1 MADVIYAKLEQLHQM
16 ACSIGTVLKALQAQV
31 KTIDER
37 GGEDNV
43 LEKILVNG
51 AQLFPDREKAVR
63 MTIPTKISDL
73 DNDKKFQE
81 NVIEQVLLNGVKM
94 PVDSQ
99 KRVSITIPTGTNNLV
114 NDAGYQTNADV
125 LAAIRANAYVH
136 PSHTAYGSG
145 LYKIVVDNLGHVT
158 SAAKAV
164 KSDITA
170 LGIPGQDT
178 VYTHPKYTARGTGL
192 YKIAVDA
199 LGHVSGVAGVSKGD
213 ITALGIPGQDTV
225 YTHPGYI
232 GHGLGL
238 YKLAVDGQGHVSS
251 VAGITKSDITALGIP
266 GQDTNSWRGIQNNLS
281 SDSTS
286 DSLSAAM
293 GKALNTSLN
302 NAITRIATCEQKIKA
317 IGQTTE
323 VYLRSLPYKA
333 GKELCGSTVT
343 LATVAAD
350 VSFVKF
356 GSGSDEPKLLRGSSA
371 YKYANIHDL
380 NNDAWVDNRILVTF
394 QNDGRITATDDE
406 KLYLMNAYD
415 KNSLSYVGNMY
426 CYNYVST

>member
-16 ACSIGTVLKALQAQV
+16 ACSIGMVLKALQAQV

-51 AQLFPDREKAVR
+51 TQLFPDREKAVR

-81 NVIEQVLLNGVKM
+81 NVIEQVLLNGTKM

-164 KSDITA
+164 KSDIT
-170 LGIPGQDT
+170 
-178 VYTHPKYTARGTGL
+178 
-192 YKIAVDA
+192 
-199 LGHVSGVAGVSKGD
+199 S
-213 ITALGIPGQDTV
+213 LGIPGQDTV
-225 YTHPGYI
+225 YTHPGYT

-302 NAITRIATCEQKIKA
+302 DAITRIATCEQKIKA
-317 IGQTTE
+317 IGGVTE
-323 VYLRSLPYKA
+323 VLLGTVVSPAIKGDTLQKGA
-333 GKELCGSTVT
+333 THTMATFGSE
-343 LATVAAD
+343 VA
-350 VSFVKF
+350 FVKI
-356 GSGSDEPKLLRGSSA
+356 SERIKILRGSSHVEELWSIYNEGGGNYHRLYVRWDFTA
-371 YKYANIHDL
+371 DGRVTATCDTEVSDTSWSWYDHTLKVNINYYKYA
-380 NNDAWVDNRILVTF
+380 A
-394 QNDGRITATDDE
+394 
-406 KLYLMNAYD
+406 
-415 KNSLSYVGNMY
+415 
-426 CYNYVST
+426 

>member
-16 ACSIGTVLKALQAQV
+16 ACSIGMVLKALQAQV

-51 AQLFPDREKAVR
+51 TQLFPDREKAVR

-81 NVIEQVLLNGVKM
+81 NVIEQVLLNGTKM

-125 LAAIRANAYVH
+125 LAAIKANAYVH
-136 PSHTAYGSG
+136 PIHTAYGSG

-164 KSDITA
+164 KSDITS

-199 LGHVSGVAGVSKGD
+199 LGHVSGVTGVSKGD
-213 ITALGIPGQDTV
+213 ITSLGIPGQDTV
-225 YTHPGYI
+225 YTHPGYT

-293 GKALNTSLN
+293 GKVLNTRL
-302 NAITRIATCEQKIKA
+302 ATCEQKIKA
-317 IGQTTE
+317 IAKTTE
-323 VYLRSLPYKA
+323 VLL
-333 GKELCGSTVT
+333 GTVVSPGIKGDT
-343 LATVAAD
+343 LQKGATHTMATFNSEVA
-350 VSFVKF
+350 FVII
-356 GSGSDEPKLLRGSSA
+356 SGTKLLRGSSNVQLLWSIYNEGGGNYHNLYVRWDFTA
-371 YKYANIHDL
+371 DGRVTATCDTEVSDTSWSWYDNTLKVNINYYKYA
-380 NNDAWVDNRILVTF
+380 A
-394 QNDGRITATDDE
+394 
-406 KLYLMNAYD
+406 
-415 KNSLSYVGNMY
+415 
-426 CYNYVST
+426 

>member
-51 AQLFPDREKAVR
+51 TQLFPDREKAVR

-81 NVIEQVLLNGVKM
+81 NVIEQVLLNGTKM

-199 LGHVSGVAGVSKGD
+199 LGHVSSVAGVSKGD
-213 ITALGIPGQDTV
+213 ITSLGIPGQDTV
-225 YTHPGYI
+225 YTHPGYT

-302 NAITRIATCEQKIKA
+302 DAIGRIATCEQKIKA

-323 VYLRSLPYKA
+323 VLLRSLTFKA

-343 LATVAAD
+343 LATMAAD
-350 VSFVKF
+350 VGFVRF
-356 GSGSDEPKLLRGSSA
+356 ESGNTGAKLLRGSSA
-371 YKYANIHDL
+371 YKYADIHDL
-380 NNDAWVDNRILVTF
+380 NKDAWVGNRILVTF
-394 QNDGRITATDDE
+394 QNDGRITATDNA
-406 KLYLMNAYD
+406 KLYNEMGYD
-415 KNSLSYVGNMY
+415 PKSLSYVGTMY
-426 CYNYVST
+426 CYQYAV

>member
-1 MADVIYAKLEQLHQM
+1 MADVIHATLQQVQNLSTGIGRVLRDHQRRLKILE
-16 ACSIGTVLKALQAQV
+16 
-31 KTIDER
+31 ER
-37 GGEDNV
+37 GGQTNV
-43 LEKILVNG
+43 LEAVLVNG
-51 AQLFPDREKAVR
+51 TQLIPNAAKAVN
-63 MTIPTKISDL
+63 ILVPAKVSDL
-73 DNDKKFQE
+73 TNDKKFQE
-81 NVIEQVLLNGVKM
+81 NVIEQVLVNGVKM
-94 PVDSQ
+94 PVDDK
-99 KRVSITIPTGTNNLV
+99 KRVTVTLPTQTSNLQ
-114 NDAGYQTNADV
+114 NDAGYQTNAEV
-125 LAAIRANAYVH
+125 LAAIKANAYVH

-199 LGHVSGVAGVSKGD
+199 LGHVSGVTGVTKGD
-213 ITALGIPGQDTV
+213 ITSLGIPGQDTV
-225 YTHPGYI
+225 YTHPGYT

-251 VAGITKSDITALGIP
+251 VVGITKSDITALGIP

-302 NAITRIATCEQKIKA
+302 DAIGRIATCEQKIKA

-323 VYLRSLPYKA
+323 VFLRSLTYKA

-343 LATVAAD
+343 LATMAAD
-350 VSFVKF
+350 VAFVRF
-356 GSGSDEPKLLRGSSA
+356 NYSSNEAKLLRGSSV
-371 YKYANIHDL
+371 YKYANIYQYSDSS
-380 NNDAWVDNRILVTF
+380 WVGNRILVTF
-394 QNDGRITATDDE
+394 NSDGRITATDDE
-406 KLYLMNAYD
+406 KLYLSTAFD
-415 KNSLSYVGNMY
+415 KNSISYAGTMY
-426 CYNYVST
+426 CYQYAV

>member
-16 ACSIGTVLKALQAQV
+16 ACSIGMVLKALQAQV

-51 AQLFPDREKAVR
+51 TQLFPDREKAVR

-81 NVIEQVLLNGVKM
+81 NVIEQVLLNGTKM

-178 VYTHPKYTARGTGL
+178 VY
-192 YKIAVDA
+192 I
-199 LGHVSGVAGVSKGD
+199 
-213 ITALGIPGQDTV
+213 
-225 YTHPGYI
+225 HPGYT

-251 VAGITKSDITALGIP
+251 VAGVTKGDITSLGIP

-302 NAITRIATCEQKIKA
+302 DAITRIATCEQKIKA
-317 IGQTTE
+317 IGGVTE
-323 VYLRSLPYKA
+323 VLLGTVVSPAIKGDTLQKGA
-333 GKELCGSTVT
+333 THTMATFGSE
-343 LATVAAD
+343 VA
-350 VSFVKF
+350 FVKI
-356 GSGSDEPKLLRGSSA
+356 SERIKILRGSSHVEELWSIYNEGGGNYHRLYVRWDFTA
-371 YKYANIHDL
+371 
-380 NNDAWVDNRILVTF
+380 
-394 QNDGRITATDDE
+394 DGRVTATCDTEVSDTSWSW
-406 KLYLMNAYD
+406 YD
-415 KNSLSYVGNMY
+415 HTLKVNINYYSYAVA
-426 CYNYVST
+426 T

>member
-16 ACSIGTVLKALQAQV
+16 ACSIGMVLKALQAQV
-31 KTIDER
+31 KAIDER

-51 AQLFPDREKAVR
+51 TQLFPDREKAVR

-81 NVIEQVLLNGVKM
+81 NVIEQVLLNGTKM

-164 KSDITA
+164 KSDITS

-199 LGHVSGVAGVSKGD
+199 LGHVSSVAGVTKGD
-213 ITALGIPGQDTV
+213 ITSLGIPGQDTV
-225 YTHPGYI
+225 YTHPGYT

-251 VAGITKSDITALGIP
+251 VAGITKGDITSLGIP

-302 NAITRIATCEQKIKA
+302 DAITRIATCEQKIKA
-317 IGQTTE
+317 IGGVTE
-323 VYLRSLPYKA
+323 VLLGTVVSPAIKGDTLYKGA
-333 GKELCGSTVT
+333 THTMATFGSE
-343 LATVAAD
+343 VA
-350 VSFVKF
+350 FVKIDTV
-356 GSGSDEPKLLRGSSA
+356 GKLLRGSSSVKQLWSVYDDPGSYYHYLYVRWDFTTDGRVTA
-371 YKYANIHDL
+371 TCDRELTDNYAWHANTLKVNIDYYKYA
-380 NNDAWVDNRILVTF
+380 A
-394 QNDGRITATDDE
+394 
-406 KLYLMNAYD
+406 
-415 KNSLSYVGNMY
+415 
-426 CYNYVST
+426 

>member
-16 ACSIGTVLKALQAQV
+16 ACSIGMVLKALQAQV

-51 AQLFPDREKAVR
+51 TQLFPDREKAVR

-81 NVIEQVLLNGVKM
+81 NVIEQVLLNGTKM

-164 KSDITA
+164 KSDITS

-178 VYTHPKYTARGTGL
+178 VY
-192 YKIAVDA
+192 I
-199 LGHVSGVAGVSKGD
+199 
-213 ITALGIPGQDTV
+213 
-225 YTHPGYI
+225 HPGYT

-302 NAITRIATCEQKIKA
+302 DAITRIATCEQKIKA
-317 IGQTTE
+317 IAKTTE
-323 VYLRSLPYKA
+323 VLLGTVVSPAIKGDTLQKGA
-333 GKELCGSTVT
+333 THTMATFGSE
-343 LATVAAD
+343 VA
-350 VSFVKF
+350 FVKI
-356 GSGSDEPKLLRGSSA
+356 SERIKILRGSSHVEELWSIYNEGGGNYHRLYVRWDFTA
-371 YKYANIHDL
+371 DGRVTATCDTEVSDTSWSWYDHTLKVNINYYKYA
-380 NNDAWVDNRILVTF
+380 A
-394 QNDGRITATDDE
+394 
-406 KLYLMNAYD
+406 
-415 KNSLSYVGNMY
+415 
-426 CYNYVST
+426 

>member
-16 ACSIGTVLKALQAQV
+16 ACSIGMVLKALQAQV

-51 AQLFPDREKAVR
+51 TQLFPDREKAVR

-81 NVIEQVLLNGVKM
+81 NVIEQVLLNGTKM

-164 KSDITA
+164 KSDITS

-178 VYTHPKYTARGTGL
+178 VY
-192 YKIAVDA
+192 I
-199 LGHVSGVAGVSKGD
+199 
-213 ITALGIPGQDTV
+213 
-225 YTHPGYI
+225 HPGYT

-302 NAITRIATCEQKIKA
+302 DAITRISTLEQKYQA
-317 IGQTTE
+317 IAKTTE
-323 VYLRSLPYKA
+323 VLLGTVVSPAIKGDTLQKGA
-333 GKELCGSTVT
+333 THTMATFGSE
-343 LATVAAD
+343 VA
-350 VSFVKF
+350 FVKI
-356 GSGSDEPKLLRGSSA
+356 SERIKILRGSSHVEELWSIYNEGGGNYHRLYVRWDFTA
-371 YKYANIHDL
+371 
-380 NNDAWVDNRILVTF
+380 
-394 QNDGRITATDDE
+394 DGRVTATCDTEVSDTSWSW
-406 KLYLMNAYD
+406 YD
-415 KNSLSYVGNMY
+415 HTLKVNINYYSYAVA
-426 CYNYVST
+426 T

>member
-16 ACSIGTVLKALQAQV
+16 ACSIGMVLKALQAQV

-37 GGEDNV
+37 GGEDNI

-51 AQLFPDREKAVR
+51 TQLFPDREKAVR

-81 NVIEQVLLNGVKM
+81 NVIEQVLLNGTKM

-99 KRVSITIPTGTNNLV
+99 KRVAITIPTGTNNLV

-164 KSDITA
+164 KSDIT
-170 LGIPGQDT
+170 
-178 VYTHPKYTARGTGL
+178 
-192 YKIAVDA
+192 
-199 LGHVSGVAGVSKGD
+199 S
-213 ITALGIPGQDTV
+213 LGIPGQDTV
-225 YTHPGYI
+225 YTHPGYT

-251 VAGITKSDITALGIP
+251 VAGITKGDITALGIP

-302 NAITRIATCEQKIKA
+302 DAITRIATCEQKIKA
-317 IGQTTE
+317 IGGVTE
-323 VYLRSLPYKA
+323 VLLGTVVSPAIKGDTLYKGA
-333 GKELCGSTVT
+333 THTMATFGSE
-343 LATVAAD
+343 VA
-350 VSFVKF
+350 FVKIDTV
-356 GSGSDEPKLLRGSSA
+356 GKLLRGSSSVKQLWSVYDDPGSYYHCLYVRWDFTTDGRVTA
-371 YKYANIHDL
+371 TCDRELTDNYAWYANTLKVNI
-380 NNDAWVDNRILVTF
+380 NYYSYAV
-394 QNDGRITATDDE
+394 AT
-406 KLYLMNAYD
+406 
-415 KNSLSYVGNMY
+415 
-426 CYNYVST
+426 

>member
-16 ACSIGTVLKALQAQV
+16 ACSIGMVLKALQAQV
-31 KTIDER
+31 KAIDER

-51 AQLFPDREKAVR
+51 TQLFPDREKAVR

-81 NVIEQVLLNGVKM
+81 NVIEQVLLNGTKM

-164 KSDITA
+164 KSDITS

-199 LGHVSGVAGVSKGD
+199 LGHVSGVVGVSKGD
-213 ITALGIPGQDTV
+213 ITSLGIPGQDTV
-225 YTHPGYI
+225 YIHPGYT

-266 GQDTNSWRGIQNNLS
+266 GQDTNTWRGIQNNLS

-293 GKALNTSLN
+293 GKVLNTRL
-302 NAITRIATCEQKIKA
+302 ATCEQKIKA
-317 IGQTTE
+317 IAKTTE
-323 VYLRSLPYKA
+323 VLL
-333 GKELCGSTVT
+333 GTVVSPGIKGDT
-343 LATVAAD
+343 LQKGATHTMATFNSEVA
-350 VSFVKF
+350 FVII
-356 GSGSDEPKLLRGSSA
+356 SGTKLLRGSSNVQLLWSIYNEGGGNYHNLYVRWDFTA
-371 YKYANIHDL
+371 
-380 NNDAWVDNRILVTF
+380 
-394 QNDGRITATDDE
+394 DGRVTATCDTEVSDTSWSW
-406 KLYLMNAYD
+406 YD
-415 KNSLSYVGNMY
+415 NTLKVNINYYSYAVA
-426 CYNYVST
+426 T

>member
-16 ACSIGTVLKALQAQV
+16 ACSIGMVLKALQAQV

-51 AQLFPDREKAVR
+51 TQLFPDREKAVR

-81 NVIEQVLLNGVKM
+81 NVIEQVLLNGTKM

-164 KSDITA
+164 KSDITS

-178 VYTHPKYTARGTGL
+178 VY
-192 YKIAVDA
+192 I
-199 LGHVSGVAGVSKGD
+199 
-213 ITALGIPGQDTV
+213 
-225 YTHPGYI
+225 HPGYT

-302 NAITRIATCEQKIKA
+302 DAITRIATCEQKIKA
-317 IGQTTE
+317 IGGVTE
-323 VYLRSLPYKA
+323 VLLGTVVSPAIKGDTLQKGA
-333 GKELCGSTVT
+333 THTMATFGSE
-343 LATVAAD
+343 VA
-350 VSFVKF
+350 FVKI
-356 GSGSDEPKLLRGSSA
+356 SERIKILRGSSHVEELWSIYNEGGGNYHRLYVRWDFTA
-371 YKYANIHDL
+371 DGRVTATCDTEVSDTSWSWYDHTLKVNINYYKYA
-380 NNDAWVDNRILVTF
+380 A
-394 QNDGRITATDDE
+394 
-406 KLYLMNAYD
+406 
-415 KNSLSYVGNMY
+415 
-426 CYNYVST
+426 

>member
-16 ACSIGTVLKALQAQV
+16 ACSIGMVLKALQAQV
-31 KTIDER
+31 KAIDER

-51 AQLFPDREKAVR
+51 TQLFPDREKAVR
-63 MTIPTKISDL
+63 ITIPTKISDL

-81 NVIEQVLLNGVKM
+81 NVIEQVLLNGTKM

-164 KSDITA
+164 KSDITS

-199 LGHVSGVAGVSKGD
+199 LGHVSSVAGATKGD
-213 ITALGIPGQDTV
+213 ITSLGIPGQDTV
-225 YTHPGYI
+225 YTHPGYT

-251 VAGITKSDITALGIP
+251 VAGITKGDITALGIP

-302 NAITRIATCEQKIKA
+302 DAITRISTLEQKYQA
-317 IGQTTE
+317 IAKTTE
-323 VYLRSLPYKA
+323 VLLGTVVSPAIKGDTLYKGA
-333 GKELCGSTVT
+333 THTMATFGSE
-343 LATVAAD
+343 VA
-350 VSFVKF
+350 FVKIDTV
-356 GSGSDEPKLLRGSSA
+356 GKLLRGSSSVKQLWSVYDDPGSYYHCLYVRWDFTTDGRVTA
-371 YKYANIHDL
+371 TCDRELTDNYAWYANTLKVNIDYYSY
-380 NNDAWVDNRILVTF
+380 AV
-394 QNDGRITATDDE
+394 AT
-406 KLYLMNAYD
+406 
-415 KNSLSYVGNMY
+415 
-426 CYNYVST
+426 

>member
-16 ACSIGTVLKALQAQV
+16 ACSIGMVLKALQAQV

-51 AQLFPDREKAVR
+51 TQLFPDREKAVR

-81 NVIEQVLLNGVKM
+81 NVIEQVLLNGTKM

-199 LGHVSGVAGVSKGD
+199 LGHVSSVAGVTKGD
-213 ITALGIPGQDTV
+213 IT
-225 YTHPGYI
+225 
-232 GHGLGL
+232 
-238 YKLAVDGQGHVSS
+238 S
-251 VAGITKSDITALGIP
+251 LGIP

-302 NAITRIATCEQKIKA
+302 DAITRIATCEQKIKA
-317 IGQTTE
+317 IGGVTE
-323 VYLRSLPYKA
+323 VLLGTVVSPAIKGDTLQKGA
-333 GKELCGSTVT
+333 THTMATFGSE
-343 LATVAAD
+343 VA
-350 VSFVKF
+350 FVKI
-356 GSGSDEPKLLRGSSA
+356 SERIKILRGSSHVEELWSIYNEGGGNYHRLYVRWDFTA
-371 YKYANIHDL
+371 DGRVTATCDTEVSDTSWSWYDHTLKVNINYYKYA
-380 NNDAWVDNRILVTF
+380 A
-394 QNDGRITATDDE
+394 
-406 KLYLMNAYD
+406 
-415 KNSLSYVGNMY
+415 
-426 CYNYVST
+426 

>member
-16 ACSIGTVLKALQAQV
+16 ACSIGMVLKALQAQV
-31 KTIDER
+31 KAIDER

-51 AQLFPDREKAVR
+51 TQLFPDREKAVR
-63 MTIPTKISDL
+63 ITIPTKISDL

-81 NVIEQVLLNGVKM
+81 NVIEQVLLNGTKM

-125 LAAIRANAYVH
+125 LAAIKANAYVH

-164 KSDITA
+164 KSDIT
-170 LGIPGQDT
+170 
-178 VYTHPKYTARGTGL
+178 
-192 YKIAVDA
+192 
-199 LGHVSGVAGVSKGD
+199 S
-213 ITALGIPGQDTV
+213 LGIPGQDTV
-225 YTHPGYI
+225 YTHPGYT

-293 GKALNTSLN
+293 GKALNTNLN
-302 NAITRIATCEQKIKA
+302 DAIIRIATCEQKIKA
-317 IGQTTE
+317 IGGVTE
-323 VYLRSLPYKA
+323 VLLGTVVSPAIKGDTLYKGA
-333 GKELCGSTVT
+333 THTMATFGSE
-343 LATVAAD
+343 VA
-350 VSFVKF
+350 FVKIDTV
-356 GSGSDEPKLLRGSSA
+356 GKLLRGSSSVKQLWSVYDDPGSYYHYLYVRWDFTTDGRVTA
-371 YKYANIHDL
+371 TCDRELTDNYAWYANTLKVNIDYYKYA
-380 NNDAWVDNRILVTF
+380 A
-394 QNDGRITATDDE
+394 
-406 KLYLMNAYD
+406 
-415 KNSLSYVGNMY
+415 
-426 CYNYVST
+426 

>member
-16 ACSIGTVLKALQAQV
+16 ACSIGMVLKALQAQV

-51 AQLFPDREKAVR
+51 TQLFPDREKAVR

-81 NVIEQVLLNGVKM
+81 NVIEQVLLNGTKM

-125 LAAIRANAYVH
+125 LAAIKANAYVH

-164 KSDITA
+164 KSDITS

-199 LGHVSGVAGVSKGD
+199 LGHVSGVTGVSKGD
-213 ITALGIPGQDTV
+213 ITSLGIPGQDTV
-225 YTHPGYI
+225 YTHPGYT

-293 GKALNTSLN
+293 GKVLNTRL
-302 NAITRIATCEQKIKA
+302 ATCEQKIKA
-317 IGQTTE
+317 IAKTTE
-323 VYLRSLPYKA
+323 VLL
-333 GKELCGSTVT
+333 GTVVSPGIKGDT
-343 LATVAAD
+343 LQKGATHTMATFNSEVA
-350 VSFVKF
+350 FVII
-356 GSGSDEPKLLRGSSA
+356 SGTKLLRGSSNVQLLWSIYNEGGGNYHNLYVRWDFTA
-371 YKYANIHDL
+371 
-380 NNDAWVDNRILVTF
+380 
-394 QNDGRITATDDE
+394 DGRVTATCDTEVSDTSWSW
-406 KLYLMNAYD
+406 YD
-415 KNSLSYVGNMY
+415 NTLKVNINYYSYAVA
-426 CYNYVST
+426 T

>member
-16 ACSIGTVLKALQAQV
+16 ACSIGMVLKALQAQV
-31 KTIDER
+31 KAIDER

-51 AQLFPDREKAVR
+51 TQLFPDREKAVR
-63 MTIPTKISDL
+63 ITIPTKISDL

-81 NVIEQVLLNGVKM
+81 NVIEQVLLNGTKM

-125 LAAIRANAYVH
+125 LAAIKANAYVH

-178 VYTHPKYTARGTGL
+178 VYTHPGYT
-192 YKIAVDA
+192 
-199 LGHVSGVAGVSKGD
+199 
-213 ITALGIPGQDTV
+213 
-225 YTHPGYI
+225 

-293 GKALNTSLN
+293 GKALNTNLN
-302 NAITRIATCEQKIKA
+302 DAIIRIATCEQKIKA
-317 IGQTTE
+317 IGGVTE
-323 VYLRSLPYKA
+323 VLLGTVVSPAIKGDTLYKGA
-333 GKELCGSTVT
+333 THTMATFGSE
-343 LATVAAD
+343 VA
-350 VSFVKF
+350 FVKIDTV
-356 GSGSDEPKLLRGSSA
+356 GKLLRGSSSVKQLWSVYDDPGSYYHYLYVRWDFTTDGRVTA
-371 YKYANIHDL
+371 TCDRELTDNYAWHANTLKVNIDYYKYA
-380 NNDAWVDNRILVTF
+380 A
-394 QNDGRITATDDE
+394 
-406 KLYLMNAYD
+406 
-415 KNSLSYVGNMY
+415 
-426 CYNYVST
+426 

>member
-16 ACSIGTVLKALQAQV
+16 ACSIGMVLKALQAQV

-51 AQLFPDREKAVR
+51 TQLFPDREKAVR

-81 NVIEQVLLNGVKM
+81 NVIEQVLLNGTKM

-164 KSDITA
+164 KSDITS

-178 VYTHPKYTARGTGL
+178 VY
-192 YKIAVDA
+192 I
-199 LGHVSGVAGVSKGD
+199 
-213 ITALGIPGQDTV
+213 
-225 YTHPGYI
+225 HPGYT

-302 NAITRIATCEQKIKA
+302 DAITRIATCEQKYQA
-317 IGQTTE
+317 IAKTTE
-323 VYLRSLPYKA
+323 VLLGTVVSPAIKGDTLQKGA
-333 GKELCGSTVT
+333 THTMATFGSE
-343 LATVAAD
+343 VA
-350 VSFVKF
+350 FVKI
-356 GSGSDEPKLLRGSSA
+356 SERIKILRGSSHVEELWSIYNEGGGNYHRLYVRWDFTA
-371 YKYANIHDL
+371 
-380 NNDAWVDNRILVTF
+380 
-394 QNDGRITATDDE
+394 DGRVTATCDTEVSDTSWSW
-406 KLYLMNAYD
+406 YD
-415 KNSLSYVGNMY
+415 HTLKVNINYYSYAVA
-426 CYNYVST
+426 T

>member
-16 ACSIGTVLKALQAQV
+16 ACSIGMVLKALQAQV
-31 KTIDER
+31 KAIDER

-51 AQLFPDREKAVR
+51 TQLFPDREKAVR

-81 NVIEQVLLNGVKM
+81 NVIEQVLLNGTKM

-114 NDAGYQTNADV
+114 NDAGYQTNTDV

-164 KSDITA
+164 KSDITS

-213 ITALGIPGQDTV
+213 ITSLGIPGQDTV
-225 YTHPGYI
+225 YTHPGYT

-293 GKALNTSLN
+293 GKVLNTRL
-302 NAITRIATCEQKIKA
+302 ATCEQKIKA
-317 IGQTTE
+317 IAKTTE
-323 VYLRSLPYKA
+323 VLL
-333 GKELCGSTVT
+333 GTVVSPAIKGDT
-343 LATVAAD
+343 LQKGATHTMAT
-350 VSFVKF
+350 F
-356 GSGSDEPKLLRGSSA
+356 GSEVAFVNISGTKLLRGSSNVQLLWSIYNEGGGNYHNLYVRWDFTA
-371 YKYANIHDL
+371 DGRVTATCDTEVSDTSWSWYDHTLKVNINYYKYA
-380 NNDAWVDNRILVTF
+380 A
-394 QNDGRITATDDE
+394 
-406 KLYLMNAYD
+406 
-415 KNSLSYVGNMY
+415 
-426 CYNYVST
+426 

>member
-16 ACSIGTVLKALQAQV
+16 ACSIGMVLKALQAQV
-31 KTIDER
+31 KAIDER

-51 AQLFPDREKAVR
+51 TQLFPDREKAVR
-63 MTIPTKISDL
+63 ITIPTKISDL

-81 NVIEQVLLNGVKM
+81 NVIEQVLLNGTKM

-125 LAAIRANAYVH
+125 LAAIKANAYVH

-178 VYTHPKYTARGTGL
+178 VYTHPKYTAR
-192 YKIAVDA
+192 
-199 LGHVSGVAGVSKGD
+199 
-213 ITALGIPGQDTV
+213 
-225 YTHPGYI
+225 
-232 GHGLGL
+232 GLGL

-293 GKALNTSLN
+293 GKALNTNLN
-302 NAITRIATCEQKIKA
+302 DAIIRIATCEQKIKA
-317 IGQTTE
+317 IGGVTE
-323 VYLRSLPYKA
+323 VLLGTVVSPAIKGDTLYKGA
-333 GKELCGSTVT
+333 THTMATFGSE
-343 LATVAAD
+343 VA
-350 VSFVKF
+350 FVKIDTV
-356 GSGSDEPKLLRGSSA
+356 GKLLRGSSSVKQLWSVYDDPGSYYHYLYVRWDFTTDGRVTA
-371 YKYANIHDL
+371 TCDRELTDNYAWHANTLKVNIDYYKYA
-380 NNDAWVDNRILVTF
+380 A
-394 QNDGRITATDDE
+394 
-406 KLYLMNAYD
+406 
-415 KNSLSYVGNMY
+415 
-426 CYNYVST
+426 

>member
-16 ACSIGTVLKALQAQV
+16 ACSIGMVLKALQAQV

-51 AQLFPDREKAVR
+51 TQLFPDREKAVR

-81 NVIEQVLLNGVKM
+81 NVIEQVLLNGTKM

-199 LGHVSGVAGVSKGD
+199 LGHVSSVAGVTKGD
-213 ITALGIPGQDTV
+213 IT
-225 YTHPGYI
+225 
-232 GHGLGL
+232 
-238 YKLAVDGQGHVSS
+238 S
-251 VAGITKSDITALGIP
+251 LGIP

-302 NAITRIATCEQKIKA
+302 DAITRIATCEQKIKA
-317 IGQTTE
+317 IGGVTE
-323 VYLRSLPYKA
+323 VLLGTVVSPAIKGDTLQKGA
-333 GKELCGSTVT
+333 THTMATFGSE
-343 LATVAAD
+343 VA
-350 VSFVKF
+350 FVKI
-356 GSGSDEPKLLRGSSA
+356 SERIKILRGSSHVEELWSIYNEGGGNYHRLYVRWDFTA
-371 YKYANIHDL
+371 
-380 NNDAWVDNRILVTF
+380 
-394 QNDGRITATDDE
+394 DGRVTATCDTEVSDTSWSW
-406 KLYLMNAYD
+406 YD
-415 KNSLSYVGNMY
+415 HTLKVNINYYSYAVA
-426 CYNYVST
+426 T

>member
-16 ACSIGTVLKALQAQV
+16 ACSIGMVLKALQAQV

-51 AQLFPDREKAVR
+51 TQLFPDREKAVR

-81 NVIEQVLLNGVKM
+81 NVIEQVLLNGTKM

-199 LGHVSGVAGVSKGD
+199 LGHVSSVAGVTKGD
-213 ITALGIPGQDTV
+213 IT
-225 YTHPGYI
+225 
-232 GHGLGL
+232 
-238 YKLAVDGQGHVSS
+238 S
-251 VAGITKSDITALGIP
+251 LGIP

-302 NAITRIATCEQKIKA
+302 DAITRISTLEQKYQA
-317 IGQTTE
+317 IAKTTE
-323 VYLRSLPYKA
+323 VLLGTVVSPAIKGDTLQKGA
-333 GKELCGSTVT
+333 THTMATFGSE
-343 LATVAAD
+343 VA
-350 VSFVKF
+350 FVKI
-356 GSGSDEPKLLRGSSA
+356 SERIKILRGSSHVEELWSIYNEGGGNYHRLYVRWDFTA
-371 YKYANIHDL
+371 
-380 NNDAWVDNRILVTF
+380 
-394 QNDGRITATDDE
+394 DGRVTATCDTEVSDTSWSW
-406 KLYLMNAYD
+406 YD
-415 KNSLSYVGNMY
+415 HTLKVNINYYSYAVA
-426 CYNYVST
+426 T

>member
-16 ACSIGTVLKALQAQV
+16 ACSFGMVLKALQAQV
-31 KTIDER
+31 KAIDER

-51 AQLFPDREKAVR
+51 TQLFPDREKAVR

-81 NVIEQVLLNGVKM
+81 NVIEQVLLNGTKM

-164 KSDITA
+164 KSDITS

-199 LGHVSGVAGVSKGD
+199 LGHVSGVVGVSKGD
-213 ITALGIPGQDTV
+213 ITSLGIPGQDTV
-225 YTHPGYI
+225 YIHPGYT

-266 GQDTNSWRGIQNNLS
+266 GQDTNTWRGIQNNLS

-293 GKALNTSLN
+293 GKVLNTRL
-302 NAITRIATCEQKIKA
+302 ATCEQKIKA
-317 IGQTTE
+317 IAKTTE
-323 VYLRSLPYKA
+323 VLL
-333 GKELCGSTVT
+333 GTVVSPGIKGDT
-343 LATVAAD
+343 LQKGATHTMATFNSEVA
-350 VSFVKF
+350 FVII
-356 GSGSDEPKLLRGSSA
+356 SGTKLLRGSSNVQLLWSIYNEGGGNYHNLYVRWDFTA
-371 YKYANIHDL
+371 DGRVTATCDTEVSDTSWSWYDHTLKVNINYYKYA
-380 NNDAWVDNRILVTF
+380 A
-394 QNDGRITATDDE
+394 
-406 KLYLMNAYD
+406 
-415 KNSLSYVGNMY
+415 
-426 CYNYVST
+426 

>member
-16 ACSIGTVLKALQAQV
+16 ACSIGMVLKALQAQV
-31 KTIDER
+31 KAIDER

-51 AQLFPDREKAVR
+51 TQLFPDREKAVR

-81 NVIEQVLLNGVKM
+81 NVIEQVLLNGTKM

-164 KSDITA
+164 KSDIT
-170 LGIPGQDT
+170 
-178 VYTHPKYTARGTGL
+178 
-192 YKIAVDA
+192 
-199 LGHVSGVAGVSKGD
+199 S
-213 ITALGIPGQDTV
+213 LGIPGQDTV
-225 YTHPGYI
+225 YTHPGYT

-251 VAGITKSDITALGIP
+251 VAGITKGDITSLGIP

-293 GKALNTSLN
+293 GKALNTNLN

-317 IGQTTE
+317 IGGVTE
-323 VYLRSLPYKA
+323 VLLGTVVSPAIKGDTLQKGA
-333 GKELCGSTVT
+333 THTMATFGSE
-343 LATVAAD
+343 VA
-350 VSFVKF
+350 FVKI
-356 GSGSDEPKLLRGSSA
+356 SERIKILRGSSHVEELWSIYNEGGGNYHRLYVRWDFTA
-371 YKYANIHDL
+371 DGRVTATCDTEVSDTSWSWYDHTLKVNINYYKYA
-380 NNDAWVDNRILVTF
+380 A
-394 QNDGRITATDDE
+394 
-406 KLYLMNAYD
+406 
-415 KNSLSYVGNMY
+415 
-426 CYNYVST
+426 

>member
-1 MADVIYAKLEQLHQM
+1 MADVIHATLQQVQNLSTGIGRVLRDHQRRLKLLE
-16 ACSIGTVLKALQAQV
+16 
-31 KTIDER
+31 ER

-51 AQLFPDREKAVR
+51 TQLFPDREKAVR

-81 NVIEQVLLNGVKM
+81 NVIEQVLLNGTKM

-99 KRVSITIPTGTNNLV
+99 KRVTITIPTGTNNLV

-164 KSDITA
+164 KSDITS

-199 LGHVSGVAGVSKGD
+199 LGHVSGVVGVSKGD

-225 YTHPGYI
+225 YTHPGYT

-238 YKLAVDGQGHVSS
+238 YKLSVDGQGHVSS
-251 VAGITKSDITALGIP
+251 VAGVTKGDITALGIP

-302 NAITRIATCEQKIKA
+302 DVITRIATCEQKIKA
-317 IGQTTE
+317 IGGVTE
-323 VYLRSLPYKA
+323 VLLGTVVSPAIKGDTLQKGA
-333 GKELCGSTVT
+333 THTMATFGSE
-343 LATVAAD
+343 VA
-350 VSFVKF
+350 FVKI
-356 GSGSDEPKLLRGSSA
+356 GTVGKLLRGSSKVDLLWTVYDDPGEYHHYLYVRWDFTSDGRVTA
-371 YKYANIHDL
+371 TCDRELSDTSWSWYSSTLKVNIDYYKYA
-380 NNDAWVDNRILVTF
+380 A
-394 QNDGRITATDDE
+394 
-406 KLYLMNAYD
+406 
-415 KNSLSYVGNMY
+415 
-426 CYNYVST
+426 

>member
-16 ACSIGTVLKALQAQV
+16 ACSIGMVLKALQAQV

-51 AQLFPDREKAVR
+51 TQLFPDREKAVR

-81 NVIEQVLLNGVKM
+81 NVIEQVLLNGTKM

-114 NDAGYQTNADV
+114 NDAGYQTNTDV

-164 KSDITA
+164 KSDITS

-213 ITALGIPGQDTV
+213 ITSLGIPGQDTV
-225 YTHPGYI
+225 YTHPGYT

-293 GKALNTSLN
+293 GKVLNTRL
-302 NAITRIATCEQKIKA
+302 ATCEQKIKA
-317 IGQTTE
+317 IAKTTE
-323 VYLRSLPYKA
+323 VLL
-333 GKELCGSTVT
+333 GTVVSPAIKGDT
-343 LATVAAD
+343 LQKGATHTMAT
-350 VSFVKF
+350 F
-356 GSGSDEPKLLRGSSA
+356 GSEVAFVNISGTKLLRGSSNVQLLWSIYNEGGGNYHNLYVRWDFMA
-371 YKYANIHDL
+371 DGRVTATCDTEVSDTSWSWYDHTLKVNINYYKYA
-380 NNDAWVDNRILVTF
+380 A
-394 QNDGRITATDDE
+394 
-406 KLYLMNAYD
+406 
-415 KNSLSYVGNMY
+415 
-426 CYNYVST
+426 

>member
-16 ACSIGTVLKALQAQV
+16 ACSIGMVLKALQAQV
-31 KTIDER
+31 KAIDER

-51 AQLFPDREKAVR
+51 TQLFPDREKAVR

-81 NVIEQVLLNGVKM
+81 NVIEQVLLNGTKM

-164 KSDITA
+164 KSDIT
-170 LGIPGQDT
+170 
-178 VYTHPKYTARGTGL
+178 
-192 YKIAVDA
+192 
-199 LGHVSGVAGVSKGD
+199 S
-213 ITALGIPGQDTV
+213 LGIPGQDTV
-225 YTHPGYI
+225 YTHPGYT

-302 NAITRIATCEQKIKA
+302 DAITRIATCEQKIKA
-317 IGQTTE
+317 IGGVTE
-323 VYLRSLPYKA
+323 VLLGTVVSPAIKGDTLQKGA
-333 GKELCGSTVT
+333 THTMATFGSE
-343 LATVAAD
+343 VA
-350 VSFVKF
+350 FVKI
-356 GSGSDEPKLLRGSSA
+356 SERIKILRGSSHVEELWSIYNEGGGNYHRLYVRWDFTA
-371 YKYANIHDL
+371 DGRVTATCDTEVSDTSWSWYDHTLKVNINYYKYA
-380 NNDAWVDNRILVTF
+380 A
-394 QNDGRITATDDE
+394 
-406 KLYLMNAYD
+406 
-415 KNSLSYVGNMY
+415 
-426 CYNYVST
+426 

>member
-16 ACSIGTVLKALQAQV
+16 ACSIGMVLKALQAQV

-51 AQLFPDREKAVR
+51 TQLFPDREKAVR

-81 NVIEQVLLNGVKM
+81 NVIEQVLLNGTKM

-99 KRVSITIPTGTNNLV
+99 KRVAITIPTGTNNLV

-164 KSDITA
+164 KSDIT
-170 LGIPGQDT
+170 
-178 VYTHPKYTARGTGL
+178 
-192 YKIAVDA
+192 
-199 LGHVSGVAGVSKGD
+199 S
-213 ITALGIPGQDTV
+213 LGIPGQDTV
-225 YTHPGYI
+225 YTHPGYT

-251 VAGITKSDITALGIP
+251 VAGITKGDITALGIP

-302 NAITRIATCEQKIKA
+302 DAITRIATCEQKIKA
-317 IGQTTE
+317 IGGVTE
-323 VYLRSLPYKA
+323 VLLGTVVSPAIKGDTLYKGA
-333 GKELCGSTVT
+333 THTMATFGSE
-343 LATVAAD
+343 VA
-350 VSFVKF
+350 FVKIDTV
-356 GSGSDEPKLLRGSSA
+356 GKLLRGSSSVKQLWSVYDDPGSYYHCLYVRWDFTTDGRVTA
-371 YKYANIHDL
+371 TCDRELTDNYAWYANTLKVNIDYYKYA
-380 NNDAWVDNRILVTF
+380 A
-394 QNDGRITATDDE
+394 
-406 KLYLMNAYD
+406 
-415 KNSLSYVGNMY
+415 
-426 CYNYVST
+426 

>member
-16 ACSIGTVLKALQAQV
+16 ACSIGMVLKALQAQV
-31 KTIDER
+31 KAIDER

-51 AQLFPDREKAVR
+51 TQLFPDREKAVR

-81 NVIEQVLLNGVKM
+81 NVIEQVLLNGTKM

-164 KSDITA
+164 KSDITS

-199 LGHVSGVAGVSKGD
+199 LGHISGVVGVSKDD
-213 ITALGIPGQDTV
+213 IA
-225 YTHPGYI
+225 
-232 GHGLGL
+232 
-238 YKLAVDGQGHVSS
+238 S
-251 VAGITKSDITALGIP
+251 LGIP

-302 NAITRIATCEQKIKA
+302 DAITRISTLEQKYQA
-317 IGQTTE
+317 IAKTTE
-323 VYLRSLPYKA
+323 VLL
-333 GKELCGSTVT
+333 GTVVSPAIKGDT
-343 LATVAAD
+343 LQKGATHTMAT
-350 VSFVKF
+350 F
-356 GSGSDEPKLLRGSSA
+356 GSEVAFVNISGTKLLRGSSNVQLLWSIYNEGGGNYHNLYVRWDFMA
-371 YKYANIHDL
+371 DGRVTATCDTEVSDTSWSWYDHTLKVNINYYKYA
-380 NNDAWVDNRILVTF
+380 A
-394 QNDGRITATDDE
+394 
-406 KLYLMNAYD
+406 
-415 KNSLSYVGNMY
+415 
-426 CYNYVST
+426 

>member
-16 ACSIGTVLKALQAQV
+16 ACSIGMVLKALQAQV

-51 AQLFPDREKAVR
+51 TQLFPDREKAVR

-81 NVIEQVLLNGVKM
+81 NVIEQVLLNGTKM

-199 LGHVSGVAGVSKGD
+199 LGHVSSVAGVTKGD
-213 ITALGIPGQDTV
+213 IT
-225 YTHPGYI
+225 
-232 GHGLGL
+232 
-238 YKLAVDGQGHVSS
+238 S
-251 VAGITKSDITALGIP
+251 LGIP

-302 NAITRIATCEQKIKA
+302 DAITRIATCEQKIKA
-317 IGQTTE
+317 IGGVTE
-323 VYLRSLPYKA
+323 VLLGTVVSPAIKGDTLQKGA
-333 GKELCGSTVT
+333 THTMATFGSE
-343 LATVAAD
+343 VA
-350 VSFVKF
+350 FVK
-356 GSGSDEPKLLRGSSA
+356 SSERIKILRGSSHVEELWSIYNEGGGNYHRLYVRWDFTA
-371 YKYANIHDL
+371 DGRVTATCDTEVSDTSWSWYDHTLKVNINYYKYA
-380 NNDAWVDNRILVTF
+380 A
-394 QNDGRITATDDE
+394 
-406 KLYLMNAYD
+406 
-415 KNSLSYVGNMY
+415 
-426 CYNYVST
+426 

>member
-16 ACSIGTVLKALQAQV
+16 ACSIGMVLKALQAQV

-51 AQLFPDREKAVR
+51 TQLFPDREKAVR

-81 NVIEQVLLNGVKM
+81 NVIEQVLLNGTKM

-125 LAAIRANAYVH
+125 LAAIKANAYVH

-199 LGHVSGVAGVSKGD
+199 LGHVS
-213 ITALGIPGQDTV
+213 
-225 YTHPGYI
+225 
-232 GHGLGL
+232 
-238 YKLAVDGQGHVSS
+238 S

-302 NAITRIATCEQKIKA
+302 DAITRIATCEQKIKA
-317 IGQTTE
+317 IAKTTE
-323 VYLRSLPYKA
+323 VLLGTVVSPAIKGDTLQKGA
-333 GKELCGSTVT
+333 THTMATFGSE
-343 LATVAAD
+343 VA
-350 VSFVKF
+350 FVKI
-356 GSGSDEPKLLRGSSA
+356 SERIKILRGSSHVEELWSIYNEGGGNYHRLYVRWDFTA
-371 YKYANIHDL
+371 DGRVTATCDTEVSDTSWSWYDHTLKVNINYYKYA
-380 NNDAWVDNRILVTF
+380 A
-394 QNDGRITATDDE
+394 
-406 KLYLMNAYD
+406 
-415 KNSLSYVGNMY
+415 
-426 CYNYVST
+426 

>member
-1 MADVIYAKLEQLHQM
+1 MADVIHATLQQVQNLSTGIGRVLRDHQRRLKILE
-16 ACSIGTVLKALQAQV
+16 
-31 KTIDER
+31 ER
-37 GGEDNV
+37 GGQTNV
-43 LEKILVNG
+43 LEAVLVNG
-51 AQLFPDREKAVR
+51 TQLIPNAAKAVN
-63 MTIPTKISDL
+63 ILVPAKVSDL
-73 DNDKKFQE
+73 TNDKKFQE
-81 NVIEQVLLNGVKM
+81 NIIEQVLVNGVKM
-94 PVDSQ
+94 PVDDK
-99 KRVSITIPTGTNNLV
+99 KRVTVTLPTQTSNLQ
-114 NDAGYQTNADV
+114 NDAGYQTNSEV

-164 KSDITA
+164 KSDITS

-178 VYTHPKYTARGTGL
+178 VYTHPNYTARGTGL

-225 YTHPGYI
+225 YTHPGYT

-251 VAGITKSDITALGIP
+251 VAGVTKGDITALGIP

-302 NAITRIATCEQKIKA
+302 DAITRIATCEQKIKA

-323 VYLRSLPYKA
+323 VFLRSLTYKA
-333 GKELCGSTVT
+333 GAELCGSTVT
-343 LATVAAD
+343 LATMAAD
-350 VSFVKF
+350 VAFVRF
-356 GSGSDEPKLLRGSSA
+356 ESGNTGAKLLRGSSA
-371 YKYANIHDL
+371 YKYAQIYCHSSDNWP
-380 NNDAWVDNRILVTF
+380 ANRILVTF
-394 QNDGRITATDDE
+394 NNDGRITATDDE
-406 KLYLMNAYD
+406 KLYLLSTYD
-415 KNSLSYVGNMY
+415 KNSFSYVGTMY
-426 CYNYVST
+426 CYQYAV

>member
-16 ACSIGTVLKALQAQV
+16 ACSIGMVLKALQAQV

-51 AQLFPDREKAVR
+51 TQLFPDREKAVR

-81 NVIEQVLLNGVKM
+81 NVIEQVLLNGTKM

-125 LAAIRANAYVH
+125 LAAIKANAYVH

-178 VYTHPKYTARGTGL
+178 VYTHPKYTARGTGNVFQQAAGL
-192 YKIAVDA
+192 DGTEEGEVGQPVGQILLGRVGRCDHPLHLQLRELQIQLRQQFFLQQVADIRRPGDPELSLLPPELLDA
-199 LGHVSGVAGVSKGD
+199 LIGLLLDLHHLAGTLEVDLPGPCGHQLPVYPVEERPPGFPFQLGQTLRHGRLAQMGLFGRFRQAARLGD
-213 ITALGIPGQDTV
+213 EQQIFQCVNVHDFSLFSDRKQFQKIIPRG
-225 YTHPGYI
+225 
-232 GHGLGL
+232 GLF
-238 YKLAVDGQGHVSS
+238 
-251 VAGITKSDITALGIP
+251 
-266 GQDTNSWRGIQNNLS
+266 R
-281 SDSTS
+281 
-286 DSLSAAM
+286 SAAE
-293 GKALNTSLN
+293 A
-302 NAITRIATCEQKIKA
+302 
-317 IGQTTE
+317 
-323 VYLRSLPYKA
+323 
-333 GKELCGSTVT
+333 
-343 LATVAAD
+343 
-350 VSFVKF
+350 
-356 GSGSDEPKLLRGSSA
+356 SG
-371 YKYANIHDL
+371 
-380 NNDAWVDNRILVTF
+380 
-394 QNDGRITATDDE
+394 
-406 KLYLMNAYD
+406 
-415 KNSLSYVGNMY
+415 
-426 CYNYVST
+426 